1 MQSRHFENIDSEGV
15 KLMTLLDGERRLVI
29 LLHGFPQCWYLWRN
43 QIDAIAESGY
53 QVAVPD
59 QRGYGESDAPEDI
72 TDYDILHLTSDVKNI
87 AEKLGHQRF
96 TVIGHDWGAVEEVIL
111 HQRQKRL
118 VCKVVFREIAVALK
132 SLMGVARIELALAEL

>member
-1 MQSRHFENIDSEGV
+1 MQSRRFENIDSEGV
-15 KLMTLLDGERRLVI
+15 NLKTLVEGEGPLVI

-72 TDYDILHLTSDVKNI
+72 TDYDILHLTNDVKNI
-87 AEKLGHQRF
+87 AEKLGNQRF
-96 TVIGHDWGAVEEVIL
+96 TVI
-111 HQRQKRL
+111 
-118 VCKVVFREIAVALK
+118 
-132 SLMGVARIELALAEL
+132 